1 MSRIDQINPKA
12 ETFALCGG
20 YIIFS
25 WLFIYLFIYL
35 FINVSLIA
43 NYDVNDGWMS
53 THELWRRIL

>member
-25 WLFIYLFIYL
+25 WLFIYLFI
-35 FINVSLIA
+35 
-43 NYDVNDGWMS
+43 
-53 THELWRRIL
+53 H